1 MIKLCEGGDEIVLDE
16 LSALQENELRELTV
30 ELDKTPA
37 SLLNLLLYPLPSGE
51 RVLSHLTCS
60 CCGGFLSS
68 VRHGGF
74 MRLFKKGYIGYFCTA
89 PYCRFYLK
97 FIPVRSVLEFAF
109 LKFEQGVE

>member
-1 MIKLCEGGDEIVLDE
+1 MIKLYEGGDEIVLDE
-16 LSALQENELRELTV
+16 LSALQENELRELTAK
-30 ELDKTPA
+30 LDKTPV
-37 SLLNLLLYPLPSGE
+37 SLLGLSLYPLLSGE

-68 VRHGGF
+68 VRYGGF
-74 MRLFKKGYIGYFCTA
+74 MRLFKRGNVGFFCIV
-89 PYCRFYLK
+89 PHCKFYHR